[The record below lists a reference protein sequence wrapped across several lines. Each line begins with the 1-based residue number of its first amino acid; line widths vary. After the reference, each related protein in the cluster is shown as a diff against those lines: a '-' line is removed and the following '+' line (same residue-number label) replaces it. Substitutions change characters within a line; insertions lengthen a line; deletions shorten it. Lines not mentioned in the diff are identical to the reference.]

1 MDFVCLSGTFLPSS
15 QPVFHADNRSYKWGD
30 GFFETI
36 KVYKGNILFSELH
49 FERMEFS
56 LRLLDMNSGMETG
69 REELSEKILDLCT
82 RNRCI
87 SSARVRLSI
96 FRTEEENPGYL
107 IEALPLPSWVNSW
120 QEKGQEIDIYPWSRK
135 SCDAFSNLKTASFL
149 PYIMAGRFAR
159 QKGLDDALLLNAENN
174 LADSSRANIFL
185 VKDGVIYTP
194 ALHQGCINGVI
205 RRWIIDQAKLLG
217 YELHQSALTEA
228 DLLEADELFLSNSIQ
243 DIRWV
248 SRFREKSFHHTH
260 TETLYSQLFSTIYF

>member
-1 MDFVCLSGTFLPSS
+1 MFFVCFSGTFLPSS
-15 QPVFHADNRSYKWGD
+15 QPVLQAGNRGYKWGD
-30 GFFETI
+30 GIFETI

-56 LRLLDMNSGMETG
+56 LRLLEMNSGAETG
-69 REELSEKILDLCT
+69 REELSEKILELCT

-96 FRTEEENPGYL
+96 FRTEEQNPGYL
-107 IEALPLPSWVNSW
+107 IEAFPLPSWFNSW
-120 QEKGQEIDIYPWSRK
+120 QEKGQHVDLYPWSRK
-135 SCDAFSNLKTASFL
+135 SCDAFSNLKTANFL
-149 PYIMAGRFAR
+149 PYVMASRFAQ
-159 QKGLDDALLLNAENN
+159 QKGMDDALVLNAENH

-185 VKDGVIYTP
+185 VKDKVIFTP

-205 RRWIIDQAKLLG
+205 RRWIIDQVKLLG
-217 YELHQSALTEA
+217 YELHQTALTDT

-248 SRFREKSFHHTH
+248 SRFREKTFHHTH
-260 TETLYSQLFSTIYF
+260 TKILYNQLFSTIYI